1 MVSIGVVGATGQ
13 VGQVMRT
20 LLEERNFPAS
30 TVRFFASER
39 SAGKKLIYGGR
50 EIEIEDWTSRCS
62 RRAPP

>member
-1 MVSIGVVGATGQ
+1 MVSIGVGGATGQ

-39 SAGKKLIYGGR
+39 SAGNKLIFGGR
-50 EIEIEDWTSRCS
+50 
-62 RRAPP
+62 